1 MERECTMP
9 SDGNAGQTMVCSSCL
24 TLCMLKA
31 NQRGNAHGQP
41 TQHTPDHVRSA
52 TCRRREARVLPRAAA
67 AWAGRGLPH
76 CRGAWRAG
84 PARGGGAPPR
94 EPASRLALFYILT
107 STPLE
112 FNMSHSPPLSE
123 RARLLRVL
131 CRVLLAQLLLPPQVV
146 HGISPVTISTHG
158 KHIGG
163 RAHHT
168 T

>member
-1 MERECTMP
+1 MASRPNILLIT
-9 SDGNAGQTMVCSSCL
+9 SDQQRAEDGRHACSPGPRPPGRAVGCPTAGEPGGP
-24 TLCMLKA
+24 A
-31 NQRGNAHGQP
+31 
-41 TQHTPDHVRSA
+41 
-52 TCRRREARVLPRAAA
+52 RREAAA
-67 AWAGRGLPH
+67 P
-76 CRGAWRAG
+76 
-84 PARGGGAPPR
+84 PPR
-94 EPASRLALFYILT
+94 EPASRLAFFYILT